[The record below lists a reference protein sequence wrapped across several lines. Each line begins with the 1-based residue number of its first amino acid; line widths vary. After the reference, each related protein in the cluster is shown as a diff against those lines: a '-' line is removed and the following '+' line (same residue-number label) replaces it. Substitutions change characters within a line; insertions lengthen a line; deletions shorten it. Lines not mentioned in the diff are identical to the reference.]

1 MIKEQTNKI
10 STLSKSPLGDL
21 GVKIAI
27 IVATLLA
34 IASCEKEKY
43 YYVPNYKKTDL
54 QNGDTVYFV
63 NNQDKSLVDTFVIS
77 VSLSM
82 VNSDK
87 IVNREFFT
95 VGYTNVNKK
104 ASISEFSSWV
114 SSSQGGVSADYV
126 VNDTS
131 HIYLRRSIE
140 AFKKINIV
148 INNKMYNSVY
158 MITGT
163 NTDLEMSL
171 YDPVQ
176 YDLETLPNKI
186 YFSYKEG
193 ILRYDYSDT
202 NYYERKK

>member
-1 MIKEQTNKI
+1 MNQ
-10 STLSKSPLGDL
+10 STKYKLSGAK
-21 GVKIAI
+21 KIAI
-27 IVATLLA
+27 IAATLLA
-34 IASCEKEKY
+34 LASCDRDKY
-43 YYVPNYKKTDL
+43 YYVPDSKKTNL
-54 QNGDTVYFV
+54 HSGDTVYFV
-63 NNQDKSLVDTFVIS
+63 NNQDKSLVDTFVITS
-77 VSLSM
+77 SLSM
-82 VNSDK
+82 DNLDK
-87 IVNREFFT
+87 IVYREYFT

-104 ASISEFSSWV
+104 ASISKFTTWV
-114 SSSQGGVSADYV
+114 SSSKGGVDADYV

-131 HIYLRRSIE
+131 RIYLGRSIE

-171 YDPVQ
+171 YDPIQ

-186 YFSYKEG
+186 YFSYKDG